1 MSVNKLR
8 GIVSSTAFLG
18 LGVMGGYMAAN
29 LAKNGHHVKAWNRTP
44 DRPGLKIAADGG
56 AEIVCSIQT
65 AVDGAEVIFTCVGDV
80 PDVEAVILGGSG
92 VAELAQPG
100 TIVVDFSTIGPV
112 AARHIATQ
120 LQSRQLP
127 FLDAPIS
134 GGDIGA
140 KNGTLTIMVGGDRT
154 TFETAQPLLETMGK
168 TIRYCGESGSGQAVK
183 LCNQVL
189 AALNMVGICEA
200 MLLAKQQGIDP
211 RLIVEVCST
220 GAAGSWALSNL
231 GEKVA
236 TADFDPGFMIKHMVK
251 DLRLVQDSLGENFN
265 FPGVELADQL
275 FKTVQQLEQ
284 GAIQGTQAMIRA
296 YQQDA

>member
-1 MSVNKLR
+1 MVIK
-8 GIVSSTAFLG
+8 TAFLG

-29 LAKNGHHVKAWNRTP
+29 LAQHGYPVKAWNRTP
-44 DRPGLKIAADGG
+44 NRPGVEIASNAG
-56 AEIVCSIQT
+56 AEIVSSIEA
-65 AVDGAEVIFTCVGDV
+65 AVNSAEVVFTCVGDV

-92 VAELAQPG
+92 VVQSAQPG
-100 TIVVDFSTIGPV
+100 TIVVDFSTIGPTAV
-112 AARHIATQ
+112 RRIATE
-120 LQSRQLP
+120 LQSRQLL

-154 TFETAQPLLETMGK
+154 AYETCEPLFAAMGK
-168 TIRYCGESGSGQAVK
+168 TIRYCGETGSGQAVK

-200 MLLAKQQGIDP
+200 MLLAQQQGVDP
-211 RLIVEVCST
+211 RLIVEVCGT

-251 DLRLVQDSLGENFN
+251 DLRLVQESLDPDSN
-265 FPGVELADQL
+265 FPGIKLADDL
-275 FKTVQQLEQ
+275 FKAVQQLDQ
-284 GAIQGTQAMIRA
+284 GSTQGTQAMIRA
-296 YQQDA
+296 YHNSKEE

>member
-1 MSVNKLR
+1 MTN
-8 GIVSSTAFLG
+8 TAFLG

-29 LAKNGHHVKAWNRTP
+29 LAQSGYPVKAWNRTP
-44 DRPGLKIAADGG
+44 DRPGIKIAAEGG
-56 AEIVCSIQT
+56 AEIVTSIQT
-65 AVDGAEVIFTCVGDV
+65 AVEQAEVIFTCVGDV
-80 PDVEAVILGGSG
+80 PDVEAVILGETG
-92 VAELAQPG
+92 VVQFAQPG
-100 TIVVDFSTIGPV
+100 TIVVDFSTIGP
-112 AARHIATQ
+112 ASARHIAIE
-120 LQSRQLP
+120 LSARQLP

-140 KNGTLTIMVGGDRT
+140 KNGTLTMMIGGSGSV
-154 TFETAQPLLETMGK
+154 FETCQPLLATMGK
-168 TIRYCGESGSGQAVK
+168 TLRYCGESGSGQAVK
-183 LCNQVL
+183 LSNQVL

-200 MLLAKQQGIDP
+200 MLLAKQQGVDP
-211 RLIVEVCST
+211 NLIVEVCST

-251 DLRLVQDSLGENFN
+251 DLRLVQECLASGSD

-275 FKTVQQLEQ
+275 FKRVQQLEQ
-284 GAIQGTQAMIRA
+284 GQAQGTQAMIRA

>member
-1 MSVNKLR
+1 
-8 GIVSSTAFLG
+8 
-18 LGVMGGYMAAN
+18 MGGYMAAN
-29 LAKNGHHVKAWNRTP
+29 LAQHGYPVKAWNRTP
-44 DRPGLKIAADGG
+44 NRPGVEIASNAG
-56 AEIVCSIQT
+56 AEIVSSIEA
-65 AVDGAEVIFTCVGDV
+65 AVNSAEVVFTCVGDV

-92 VAELAQPG
+92 VVQSAQPG
-100 TIVVDFSTIGPV
+100 TIVVDFSTIGPTAV
-112 AARHIATQ
+112 RRIATE
-120 LQSRQLP
+120 LQSRQLL

-154 TFETAQPLLETMGK
+154 AYETCEPLFAAMGK
-168 TIRYCGESGSGQAVK
+168 TIRYCGETGSGQAVK

-200 MLLAKQQGIDP
+200 MLLAQQQGVDP
-211 RLIVEVCST
+211 RLIVEVCGT

-251 DLRLVQDSLGENFN
+251 DLRLVQESLDPDSN
-265 FPGVELADQL
+265 FPGIKLADDL
-275 FKTVQQLEQ
+275 FKAVQQLDQ
-284 GAIQGTQAMIRA
+284 GSTQGTQAMIRA
-296 YQQDA
+296 YHNSKEE